1 MTIDASVALQIVGGA
16 LVAGFIQGISGFAFS
31 LIATSLWAWTIE
43 PQLVVPTVMIGSL
56 LGQLISISSVRKDI
70 RVARVSPFLIGGVL
84 GVPVG
89 AALLPL
95 LNASAFRIS
104 VGTVLVAYCSVVL
117 LGVRLPRITRGGRAG
132 DLLVGWG
139 AGLMGGASALSG
151 PPMILWC
158 AMRGWVKDEQR
169 ATYQSFF
176 VVTMALTVAMYV
188 ATGVINRHSVQLF
201 WLVGP
206 PVMLASWVG
215 SRWYKRLSDAK
226 FTRYLLLLLL
236 LSGLTMMSTSTLKLL
251 TGSQAA

>member
-1 MTIDASVALQIVGGA
+1 MTIDASVAAQIVGGA
-16 LVAGFIQGISGFAFS
+16 LVAGFIQGISGFAFG

-43 PQLVVPTVMIGSL
+43 PQLVVPTVIFGSF
-56 LGQLISISSVRKDI
+56 LGQMISVNSVRKDI
-70 RVARVSPFLIGGVL
+70 RVARVSPFLIGGLL

-95 LNASAFRIS
+95 LNASVFRLS

-117 LGVRLPRITRGGRAG
+117 LGMRLPTITRGGRAG
-132 DLLVGWG
+132 DLLVGWA

-151 PPMILWC
+151 PPMTLWC
-158 AMRGWVKDEQR
+158 AMRGWAKDEQR

-176 VVTMALTVAMYV
+176 IVTQILTMVMYV

-206 PVMLASWVG
+206 PIMLASWVG
-215 SRWYKRLSDAK
+215 SRWYKRLSDAR
-226 FTRYLLLLLL
+226 FTRYLFLVLL
-236 LSGLTMMSTSTLKLL
+236 LSGLTLVSTSTVKLL
-251 TGSQAA
+251 TAAPAA